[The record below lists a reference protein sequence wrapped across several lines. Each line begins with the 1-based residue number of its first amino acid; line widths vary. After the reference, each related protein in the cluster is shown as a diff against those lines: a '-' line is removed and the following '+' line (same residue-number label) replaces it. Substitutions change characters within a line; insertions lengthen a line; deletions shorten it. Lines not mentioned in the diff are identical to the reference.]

1 MNRILFQSHELTD
14 GQVLLSDHR
23 ADHIRQVL
31 KLEKGQAVRIGVVN
45 GPKGQGV
52 VEDVTAKKVH
62 LRVELDADVPPR
74 PRVNLVLALPRPKV
88 MKRLWAPLA
97 SLGVDQIILI
107 NAAKV
112 EKTYWSTHTLNE
124 EFYQPLLI
132 EGLQQCGDTHL
143 PRVRCVRAFRPFVE
157 DELPTLSEG
166 CNQLLAY
173 EGAAPGLSALAPLPQ
188 APTWV
193 TIGPEGG
200 WNAFEVERLK
210 QIGFRP
216 FSLGDRILRSDI
228 ACIAALALVHGVS

>member
-23 ADHIRQVL
+23 ADHLRQVL
-31 KLEKGQAVRIGVVN
+31 KVERGQGVRVGIVN
-45 GPKGQGV
+45 GSKGQGII
-52 VEDVTAKKVH
+52 EDVNAEEIR
-62 LRVELDADVPPR
+62 LRVELDADAPPR
-74 PRVNLVLALPRPKV
+74 PRVHLVLALPRPKI

-107 NAAKV
+107 HAEKV
-112 EKTYWSTHTLNE
+112 EKTYWSTHTLNK
-124 EFYQPLLI
+124 EFYQPLLM
-132 EGLQQCGDTHL
+132 EGLQQCGDTQL

-157 DELPTLSEG
+157 DELPTLSQG
-166 CNQLLAY
+166 CNRLLAY
-173 EGAAPGLSALAPLPQ
+173 EGEAPALSVLGSRAQ

-200 WNAFEVERLK
+200 WNAFEVEKLK
-210 QIGFRP
+210 EVCFCP

-228 ACIAALALVHGVS
+228 ACIAALTLVHGGG